1 MTHIRKVLQ
10 VLADNKLY
18 LNLKKCSFLTDQLL
32 FLGFIV
38 SSTGIRVDEEKVR
51 AIRDWPTP
59 TNIHEVRSFHGLA
72 TFYRRFVRN
81 FSSIV
86 APITDCMKKGPF
98 QWTEGAE
105 KSFAEIKHR
114 LSTTP
119 VLVLPNFDKLFE
131 VECDASIV
139 GIGGVLSQEGRPVA
153 FYSEK
158 LSDARQKWSTY
169 ELELYAVVQAL
180 RHWRHYLIQREFIL
194 YTDHQALKFINTQ
207 TNVNR
212 MHARWIS
219 FLQEFTFVLKH
230 KSGQQNKVADALSR
244 RASLLITVSSEVI
257 GFDCLKELYAD
268 DEDFADAWK
277 KCQEGHPSDLLIKM
291 VSSSKKIDFAFRR
304 VRYGTKL
311 LSSCMAVASAVI

>member
-1 MTHIRKVLQ
+1 M
-10 VLADNKLY
+10 
-18 LNLKKCSFLTDQLL
+18 
-32 FLGFIV
+32 
-38 SSTGIRVDEEKVR
+38 DEEKVR

-98 QWTEGAE
+98 RWTEGAE
-105 KSFAEIKHR
+105 KSFSEIKHR

-158 LSDARQKWSTY
+158 LSDTR
-169 ELELYAVVQAL
+169 
-180 RHWRHYLIQREFIL
+180 
-194 YTDHQALKFINTQ
+194 
-207 TNVNR
+207 
-212 MHARWIS
+212 
-219 FLQEFTFVLKH
+219 
-230 KSGQQNKVADALSR
+230 
-244 RASLLITVSSEVI
+244 
-257 GFDCLKELYAD
+257 
-268 DEDFADAWK
+268 K
-277 KCQEGHPSDLLIKM
+277 K
-291 VSSSKKIDFAFRR
+291 
-304 VRYGTKL
+304 
-311 LSSCMAVASAVI
+311 